1 MTLIYKHKWT
11 LLTQQFRLGSVS
23 QQFMLGSARQFFF
36 HFCQVTSMA
45 AGINGLNWGRMVCD
59 ASWTYLE
66 VGAACQLGHMSLSY
80 TFRLLHSARGQS
92 KHCKASWGLA
102 SKSHHSPT
110 FCWPKQITK
119 TVLDSRSRKQNL
131 LSMGGESHIAN
142 EHLYKQ
148 PSMLS
153 LMHFFFFS
161 EPRVLVPHNEN
172 WHLKKRCW
180 ILVTLE
186 NNIFTGNC
194 KTKDNRKDT

>member
-1 MTLIYKHKWT
+1 
-11 LLTQQFRLGSVS
+11 
-23 QQFMLGSARQFFF
+23 MLGSARQFFF

-110 FCWPKQITK
+110 FYWPKQITK
-119 TVLDSRSRKQNL
+119 PVLDSRSRKQNL
-131 LSMGGESHIAN
+131 LLDGRRKSHCKRA
-142 EHLYKQ
+142 
-148 PSMLS
+148 S
-153 LMHFFFFS
+153 LQTTFHVIFNAFFFFS